1 MGTDYIAP
9 ARMPFE
15 LKRAGFRVA
24 MLAPRN
30 ALAARTAYVDQ
41 IGYFPDNATLFEW
54 VLTLAGAVRS
64 VNPTMILPADDVTL
78 RTLMQLVLEPPEG
91 LRPDIQTEL
100 AAIVQR
106 SLGDSA
112 GWFNSI
118 DKAKLFELAL
128 QNGIAVADGGV
139 AADEETAVGIAAR
152 VGYPVIVRL
161 MLGTAGKAAQFCSS
175 AAEIRNAVRNL
186 PGQDAWSPPGG
197 PRVVVQK
204 QVAGAIVNRASLA
217 WNGREVAGFT
227 RGRLATH
234 PAPLGPASVV
244 EFLGLPEVA
253 RVTDAVFQLVGMHGL
268 VGTQFVI
275 EPETQKPL
283 LIEINRRMIPATHAG
298 FRVGYRS
305 GGSAFCDGG
314 GATVGRTEGFAARA
328 RLAHGAVPAGMAS
341 RRRKSMAA
349 NVADGRALARRRFA
363 RSHGPSAVRRGE
375 HARCRGAES
384 VTQRGRAAAFRLAAT
399 ARSKA
404 RRARSGAASPR
415 RPAGAALLPT
425 FPVFAIRRRLR

>member
-1 MGTDYIAP
+1 MTESAAEQPTLLIVTMGTDYIAP

-30 ALAARTAYVDQ
+30 ALASRTAYVDQ

-78 RTLMQLVLEPPEG
+78 RTMMQLVLEPPEG

-175 AAEIRNAVRNL
+175 ATEIRTAVRNL
-186 PGQDAWSPPGG
+186 PGQDAWSPAGG
-197 PRVVVQK
+197 PRGVEQK
-204 QVAGAIVNRASLA
+204 WVAGRIVNRASLA
-217 WNGREVAGFT
+217 WHGREVAGFT

-244 EFLGLPEVA
+244 EFLGLPEVT
-253 RVTDAVFQLVGMHGL
+253 RVTDAVFELVGMHGL
-268 VGTQFVI
+268 VGTQFVL

-298 FRVGYRS
+298 SRVGVDLAAALFAMVAGQPWAGPKDLPPGPGLRMALFPQEWHRDVESPWLRTLPTDAPWHDADLLEAMVRQPYEAANKRDGGAGNQSPNASVLPRS
-305 GGSAFCDGG
+305 G
-314 GATVGRTEGFAARA
+314 
-328 RLAHGAVPAGMAS
+328 
-341 RRRKSMAA
+341 
-349 NVADGRALARRRFA
+349 
-363 RSHGPSAVRRGE
+363 
-375 HARCRGAES
+375 
-384 VTQRGRAAAFRLAAT
+384 
-399 ARSKA
+399 
-404 RRARSGAASPR
+404 
-415 RPAGAALLPT
+415 
-425 FPVFAIRRRLR
+425 